1 MTYED
6 AYTVLKQGGQLSGR
20 FSDGE
25 YVTMTE
31 GIMTLHSPEGDIVG
45 WTPSNADRISTDW
58 TTP

>member
-1 MTYED
+1 MKYED
-6 AYTVLKQGGQLSGR
+6 AYSILEQGGQISGR
-20 FSDGE
+20 FSEGE